1 MSAQLAS
8 FLLYSLSPF
17 HPNPDILENK
27 DLLTEL
33 TKQYKVR
40 PGWKSLSSLN
50 SKVLEARKNPAG
62 LQRLLRSAAP
72 TCSEVSSN
80 TDGFP
85 ARELFSSGDPGVP
98 ACISANPSRPR
109 LLQHVLQEVPIS
121 AGRKVKVFY
130 SADDQYS

>member
-1 MSAQLAS
+1 MSPFQSKVTIRKCFREKAARAGVSAQLAS

-40 PGWKSLSSLN
+40 PSWLEKSLSRFN

-72 TCSEVSSN
+72 TCSEV
-80 TDGFP
+80 TT
-85 ARELFSSGDPGVP
+85 RTLLTSGK
-98 ACISANPSRPR
+98 SHKN
-109 LLQHVLQEVPIS
+109 
-121 AGRKVKVFY
+121 
-130 SADDQYS
+130 